1 MKKIIYILFILSFVF
16 GCSKQ
21 DNAVKSL
28 PVEEMKVLKSEKIN
42 DTLNFKNPSDIV
54 NIEVKEISNNNFNHK
69 SISSQKIQQVF
80 DIALL
85 IQKENIDFDLKNHAL
100 DYAEKLFV
108 GKNDKQWLKEEL
120 NSLNLKNADSIQVKD
135 LIHLNSKNITE
146 SKQNTVLKFNLYLFK
161 DGKTS
166 ILKKTAKLQI
176 IKEET
181 ILNGQSYFN
190 YKTKVMKVE

>member
-42 DTLNFKNPSDIV
+42 DTLNFKSDIV
-54 NIEVKEISNNNFNHK
+54 NIEVKKINNNNFNHK

-108 GKNDKQWLKEEL
+108 GKNDKQWLKDEL
-120 NSLNLKNADSIQVKD
+120 NSLNLKNVDSIQVKD

-146 SKQNTVLKFNLYLFK
+146 SKQTTVLKFNLYLFK
-161 DGKTS
+161 NGKTS

-190 YKTKVMKVE
+190 YKTKVMNFE